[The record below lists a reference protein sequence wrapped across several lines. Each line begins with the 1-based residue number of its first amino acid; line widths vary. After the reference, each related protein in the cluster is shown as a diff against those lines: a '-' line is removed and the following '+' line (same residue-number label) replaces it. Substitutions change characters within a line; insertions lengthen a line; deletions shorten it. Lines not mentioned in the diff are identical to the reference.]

1 MQRVRVKALDRLTD
15 LTQDVRLSLTVGTS
29 SMIYLRI
36 IVHPADKPRHAS
48 FLELPVAGKQP
59 EPQKADSPP
68 HGPRSA
74 TEVQFQP
81 QAVTRER
88 PDLRLPFQNR
98 CLCVCEH
105 QHVVHVAHV
114 VAHLQYLVVNALKVT
129 FHIQMQP
136 VCVSSQETMR
146 PIQRPIAPLP
156 APTGVTVVNEH
167 TVEPRLDHIMHRMM
181 QHTISY
187 RRRRDHPYLRIP
199 HREQPVPPV
208 AVPARHQR
216 VVKLENF
223 LLKIELEFR
232 PLTTKT
238 PPVP

>member
-1 MQRVRVKALDRLTD
+1 MQTILFRQRYWLRHGDSTSLSTGAGTPEPTPLHPRQAVLIDEREPVIQPFPNRIRVAMQRVRVKALDRLTD

-114 VAHLQYLVVNALKVT
+114 VAHLQNV
-129 FHIQMQP
+129 FHILIQFVQVQVGEKLTRQVSQRNAAKPATNGNGSRQP
-136 VCVSSQETMR
+136 IKAEV
-146 PIQRPIAPLP
+146 
-156 APTGVTVVNEH
+156 
-167 TVEPRLDHIMHRMM
+167 
-181 QHTISY
+181 
-187 RRRRDHPYLRIP
+187 
-199 HREQPVPPV
+199 
-208 AVPARHQR
+208 
-216 VVKLENF
+216 
-223 LLKIELEFR
+223 
-232 PLTTKT
+232 
-238 PPVP
+238 